1 MSNRLRLPL
10 PLAALLGGLILPAV
24 AHASTITA
32 SANGTFV
39 TAEDAGASF
48 LIANRPAADAWE
60 QFQVVSNADGTSSI
74 QASINGL
81 FVTVDPASGGQLIAT
96 KSTIGT
102 GEKFHVVTQP
112 NGTVSLQAVVNNQWV
127 SADLN
132 IGGTLIAN
140 RATPDT
146 WEQFTIT
153 GVTGG
158 GGGGGAP
165 NFGPNVLIFD
175 PSMSAATIQSQINNV
190 AGQQQ
195 GSEFGTGRFALLF
208 KQGTYAVDIPV
219 GYYTQ
224 VAGLAPLP
232 DQVLISKQVHSDP
245 VLGNNSALIN
255 FWRSVENFSITPP
268 GGGMQWAVSQAA
280 PFRRIHVRNNNLQL
294 SLNGGFASGGWIAD
308 SLIDGQVQ
316 SGPQQQWIS
325 RNAQWGSWSGA
336 VWNMVF
342 VGDTNL
348 PGGTWPGTP
357 NTFINPTPVSREKP
371 FLTFDGTN
379 YNVIV
384 PNLRTN
390 TNGIT
395 WANGQQTPSTS
406 IPISQ
411 FYIAHSNTDTAATI
425 NAALAQGKHLLL
437 TPGIYKLTDTIRV
450 NNANTVVLGLG
461 FATLQPTTG
470 AIALQV
476 ADVDGVKV
484 AGLLFDAGATNS
496 PVLFQVGAPGST
508 ASHAANPT
516 SIHDVFARIGGAGTG
531 RATVSMQLNSNDVI
545 VDHTWLWRADH
556 GDAVGWTNNTAQN
569 GLVVNGN
576 NVTIY
581 GLFVEHFQQFQV
593 LWNGN
598 NGRTFFYQSEMPY
611 DPPNQASWKSDA
623 NTNGFAS
630 YKIANS
636 VTSHEAWGL
645 GVYAVFTNG
654 GVTATRGI
662 EVPGT
667 ANVKLHHMTTVNL
680 NNGGI
685 SNVINNTGGATPSG
699 VAAGT
704 PRVTDFP

>member
-1 MSNRLRLPL
+1 
-10 PLAALLGGLILPAV
+10 
-24 AHASTITA
+24 
-32 SANGTFV
+32 
-39 TAEDAGASF
+39 
-48 LIANRPAADAWE
+48 
-60 QFQVVSNADGTSSI
+60 
-74 QASINGL
+74 
-81 FVTVDPASGGQLIAT
+81 
-96 KSTIGT
+96 
-102 GEKFHVVTQP
+102 
-112 NGTVSLQAVVNNQWV
+112 
-127 SADLN
+127 
-132 IGGTLIAN
+132 
-140 RATPDT
+140 
-146 WEQFTIT
+146 
-153 GVTGG
+153 
-158 GGGGGAP
+158 
-165 NFGPNVLIFD
+165 VLIFD
-175 PSMSAATIQSQINNV
+175 PSMSASTIQSQINNV
-190 AGQQQ
+190 ASQQQ
-195 GSEFGTGRFALLF
+195 NSEFGTGRFALLF

-232 DQVLISKQVHSDP
+232 DEVLITKQVHSDP
-245 VLGNNSALIN
+245 VLANNSALIN

-268 GGGMQWAVSQAA
+268 GAGMQWAVSQAA
-280 PFRRIHVRNNNLQL
+280 PFRRMHVKNNNLQL

-357 NTFINPTPVSREKP
+357 NTFVNPTPVSREKP
-371 FLTFDGTN
+371 FLTFDGAN

-384 PNLRTN
+384 PNLRTG
-390 TNGIT
+390 TTGIT
-395 WANGQQTPSTS
+395 WSGGQTPSTQV
-406 IPISQ
+406 PLSQ
-411 FYIAHSNTDTAATI
+411 FYIAHAGTDTAATI
-425 NAALAQGKHLLL
+425 NAQLAAGKHLLL
-437 TPGIYKLTDTIRV
+437 TPGIYQLTDTIHV
-450 NNANTVVLGLG
+450 TNANTIVLGLG
-461 FATLQPTTG
+461 LATLQPTTG
-470 AIALQV
+470 AIAMQV
-476 ADVDGVKV
+476 ADVDGVKI
-484 AGLLFDAGATNS
+484 AGLLFDAGATSS
-496 PVLFQVGAPGST
+496 PVLFQVGAPGAT

-516 SIHDVFARIGGAGTG
+516 SIHDVFGRIGGAGAG
-531 RATVSMQLNSNDVI
+531 RAVVAMQINSNDVI

-598 NGRTFFYQSEMPY
+598 GGRTFFYQSEMPY
-611 DPPNQASWKSDA
+611 DPPNQAAWKSDA

-630 YKIANS
+630 YKVANS

-654 GVTATRGI
+654 GVTATRAI
-662 EVPGT
+662 EVANTP
-667 ANVKLHHMTTVNL
+667 NVKLHHMTTVNL

-685 SNVINNTGGATPSG
+685 ANVIDNTGGPTPAG
-699 VAAGT
+699 IAAGT